1 VDPQSP
7 DRHHPRLRND
17 YRLCHETDADL
28 HIVNQDFTVPGP
40 GLRGSAEAA
49 SESSAHR
56 GAEPAK
62 RHPPQ
67 DSLTITIRALRPW
80 TSPPARL

>member
-40 GLRGSAEAA
+40 RSA
-49 SESSAHR
+49 R
-56 GAEPAK
+56 
-62 RHPPQ
+62 
-67 DSLTITIRALRPW
+67 
-80 TSPPARL
+80 